1 MRVISGIARGRKI
14 RAPKGLELRPTSDR
28 VKESL
33 FNIIM
38 DRVEGSRFLD
48 LFSGTGNVG
57 IEALSR
63 GASEVTFVEK
73 NPRFLRIIRE
83 NLSLLGIGVKGEI
96 ILSGALEYIRKAARE
111 EKRYDII
118 FLDPPYKS
126 DILEREIW
134 PLLGG
139 AEILAPGGMII
150 VEHFFK
156 KKLEPVSG
164 KMELKDEYRYGETLL
179 SLFISGKDDEA

>member
-1 MRVISGIARGRKI
+1 MRVISGIAKSRRI
-14 RAPKGLELRPTSDR
+14 RSPKGLELRPTSDK

-33 FNIIM
+33 FNIIRE
-38 DRVEGSRFLD
+38 RVEGSRFLD

-83 NLSLLGIGVKGEI
+83 NLSLLGLELKGEI
-96 ILSGALEYIRKAARE
+96 TLSGAGEYIRRAARE
-111 EKRYDII
+111 GKRYDII
-118 FLDPPYKS
+118 FIDPPYKS

-134 PLLGG
+134 PLLGDTK
-139 AEILAPGGMII
+139 ILAQGGIII

-156 KKLEPVSG
+156 KRLESISG
-164 KMELKDEYRYGETLL
+164 KMMLKDEYRYGETLL
-179 SLFISGKDDEA
+179 SLFISAKDGEE